1 MIPAY
6 NRPQY
11 LVRAVIS
18 ALWQTYKILKSL
30 FVMIVQI
37 MKCKRLFLFLNRYP
51 QIKYVKNEKN
61 LFLENWHKC
70 YELASGEYINFLM
83 DDDLFHKEK
92 IEK

>member
-18 ALWQTYKILKSL
+18 ALWQTYKNIEIIICDDSTNNE
-30 FVMIVQI
+30 VQTTI
-37 MKCKRLFLFLNRYP
+37 SFLNRYP

-92 IEK
+92 